1 MKKIFS
7 AFLLM
12 TMMVASVG
20 SFVSCSDIEESIA
33 AVDEATKDNAASI
46 KDLEGKIAALQTA
59 LQTAQSEAAAAKA
72 EANAAKQAAA
82 TAKAEAIA
90 AALAEIEKVNGDVD
104 AVNAEIKKIND
115 ALAGCATKEAV
126 ELLQATIDEYKALI
140 DANGDATT
148 ANAEAIAAIEEALA
162 ALGENVTP
170 EQLAEVVA
178 KMTAIDQALVAFQNR
193 LQSVSYVPEWV
204 DGPTAVLFEE
214 NEEYGYVHMSYEVAP
229 AAYAS
234 KITAENTKLVGVA
247 LKGVEVEEHDVKIL
261 SADPETGIVE
271 VIAYIGVDSEVWKA
285 EKAAAVALRVV
296 AEDAQFTSAYTNVN
310 VIGTD
315 KEISIN
321 DAVFFGT
328 YNEDGEFT
336 TGNITHSVAY
346 DTAVAESEVA
356 LFEGLVARV
365 NVPGFF
371 EYVPV
376 EEAAE
381 MFGIE
386 IEVTEKLSSYATKYF
401 VTTNAKVYDF
411 VKDAKNE
418 KDTPAF
424 VVANDQ
430 SLDITVKFN
439 ETVVDSL
446 KKAETLP
453 SYVGKTAKAELKP
466 GFFQVNGKKS
476 ATFAGMTAYY
486 TVSGLEESI
495 ELVVNNDEA
504 INVEWTP
511 ENYTKKA
518 ALKIKDLDVTGGDAR
533 HLLGQTCEMKP
544 VDEDGKV
551 IASTTLSTPRVQVK
565 FISVDNADVTVI
577 MPIWPEE
584 NTTFNYTFED
594 TYEDAETA
602 ATVTTV
608 KVTFDLAVAIE
619 AAPEAIGEVPVVESL
634 DVTLVKSGEKVED
647 PTKVATVI
655 PFNGVVEK
663 LLPYYKS
670 YYETEKK
677 AKAAIEAAIA
687 SKAVGIYVV
696 NPTTGEMPETAQYQA
711 VYTYKHET
719 GKAEDSKITI
729 PYNATAYA
737 AMSEKYVRF
746 AFDVNLFGVKSTVIA
761 DCAKVAKWVPY
772 TVPTISLD
780 MGKFNPETLKGANP
794 FVWETI
800 ATQWTE
806 MINGETVYHDY
817 NYVQVSDANN
827 SVKYYTFG
835 GNALKLSDYVKIV
848 NAPEGTDFTQYTIRV
863 KMTSAPYYTTPDP
876 NDATK
881 TVKKYYYNEATG
893 SANIPQLKVGAS
905 GTPYPLYVAATTAA
919 AKVDAVAATETT
931 PALNAVPAIKVG
943 DNIAVY
949 KIRASLF
956 DNIIIDWNNSKV
968 DAIDIQ
974 VDLVKA
980 ENTAENIE
988 RIKEIKSYPVKFRT
1002 PKTVTLE
1009 TVETDAYEFVPG
1021 KDLKINLAKHI
1032 KVTDLFGNQVN
1043 NPYGTWAQ
1051 MWNKYSWNKVTSNAT
1066 ADNYGKYVVGEAN
1079 FFDVYGQEI
1088 KFVNL
1093 RDAEGKEI
1101 SPATTIKNDND
1112 FKAGDYTFENGV
1124 ITLKGTLANISRE
1137 TTFTVAVEFSHMN
1150 GGFKPEYKEITVKVV
1165 NAQ

>member
-126 ELLQATIDEYKALI
+126 ELLQATIDEYKAI
-140 DANGDATT
+140 TDE
-148 ANAEAIAAIEEALA
+148 NAEAIAALEEALA

-204 DGPTAVLFEE
+204 GGPTAVLFEE
-214 NEEYGYVHMSYEVAP
+214 NEEYGFVHMSYEVAP

-285 EKAAAVALRVV
+285 DKAAAVALRVV
-296 AEDAQFTSAYTNVN
+296 AEDAQFTSAYTNVA
-310 VIGTD
+310 VLGTN
-315 KEISIN
+315 KKVSIN
-321 DAVFFGT
+321 DAVFFGV
-328 YNEDGEFT
+328 YNEDDEFVT
-336 TGNITHSVAY
+336 NVWDETNKVYKAAELTHEVAY

-401 VTTNAKVYDF
+401 VTTNNKVYDF
-411 VKDAKNE
+411 VKDAENE

-453 SYVGKTAKAELKP
+453 SYVGNSANAELKP

-476 ATFAGMTAYY
+476 TTFAGLTANY
-486 TVSGLEESI
+486 VVDGLEKTI
-495 ELVVNNDEA
+495 ELVLNNGEDLN
-504 INVEWTP
+504 IEWST
-511 ENYTKKA
+511 ENYTNKA
-518 ALKIKDLDVTGGDAR
+518 ALKVKDLDVTGGDAR
-533 HLLGQTCEMKP
+533 HLLGQECTMTAI
-544 VDEDGKV
+544 DEDGNTVANAPVVK
-551 IASTTLSTPRVQVK
+551 VK
-565 FISVDNADVTVI
+565 FISVDNADVTVAI
-577 MPIWPEE
+577 TKWPEE
-584 NTTFNYTFED
+584 ATAYTYTFED
-594 TYEDAETA
+594 TYEDDETE
-602 ATVTTV
+602 ATETTV
-608 KVTFDLAVAIE
+608 KVTFDLTVAIE
-619 AAPEAIGEVPVVESL
+619 AAPEAIGEVPVVETL
-634 DVTLVKSGEKVED
+634 AVTLAKSGEYVAD
-647 PTKVATVI
+647 PSKVATVI

-670 YYETEKK
+670 YYKTEKE
-677 AKAAIEAAIA
+677 AKDAIAAAIA
-687 SKAVGIYVV
+687 TKTVGIYVV
-696 NPTTGEMPETAQYQA
+696 DANGEMPETPQYTA
-711 VYTYKHET
+711 TYTYKHET

-729 PYNATAYA
+729 PYNKDVYA
-737 AMSEKYVRF
+737 GMSEQYVRF
-746 AFDVNLFGVKSTVIA
+746 AFDVDIYGIKSTVIA
-761 DCAKVAKWVPY
+761 DCAKVAKWTYKGYKAELTAGRLSPIFKGNQTY
-772 TVPTISLD
+772 TLTATNKPVYKTV
-780 MGKFNPETLKGANP
+780 GAN
-794 FVWETI
+794 
-800 ATQWTE
+800 
-806 MINGETVYHDY
+806 TVVDY
-817 NYVQVSDANN
+817 TYTYYTPASAAYKYQQDANGKTIFN
-827 SVKYYTFG
+827 F
-835 GNALKLSDYVKIV
+835 NDYVNVVAENGSYMIRWSVVAVDGIQYTSETTGTGAAAVTTYAQHSGNLPKFV
-848 NAPEGTDFTQYTIRV
+848 AKTHPTWDAESFVLNPDYGTVENAPINI
-863 KMTSAPYYTTPDP
+863 A
-876 NDATK
+876 
-881 TVKKYYYNEATG
+881 G
-893 SANIPQLKVGAS
+893 SATS
-905 GTPYPLYVAATTAA
+905 GYFVCGIDEFKAEWG
-919 AKVDAVAATETT
+919 V
-931 PALNAVPAIKVG
+931 
-943 DNIAVY
+943 
-949 KIRASLF
+949 
-956 DNIIIDWNNSKV
+956 DWNNSNV
-968 DAIDIQ
+968 NEYSIYFEL
-974 VDLVKA
+974 VDLAKNPTPKV
-980 ENTAENIE
+980 
-988 RIKEIKSYPVKFRT
+988 PVKNDAVANITVKFQT
-1002 PKTVTLE
+1002 PATINAVNT
-1009 TVETDAYEFVPG
+1009 TDIEVKWSERPG
-1021 KDLKINLAKHI
+1021 YMTANVATGIS
-1032 KVTDLFGNQVN
+1032 VVDLFNNTINNLGYDRTISTFWNSYVPYTAVIEDTVN
-1043 NPYGTWAQ
+1043 NPAHNVIYKTDAAFSELAYNQ
-1051 MWNKYSWNKVTSNAT
+1051 TIRLVEFDDDPTAAT
-1066 ADNYGKYVVGEAN
+1066 NM
-1079 FFDVYGQEI
+1079 VYI
-1088 KFVNL
+1088 TN
-1093 RDAEGKEI
+1093 DAEMVEG
-1101 SPATTIKNDND
+1101 TH
-1112 FKAGDYTFENGV
+1112 YTFD
-1124 ITLKGTLANISRE
+1124 E
-1137 TTFTVAVEFSHMN
+1137 TTGAFEFIGKTAPAQDVTFTVMVEVNHMN
-1150 GGFKPEYKEITVKVV
+1150 SNGTPIKKPVNIVVKK
-1165 NAQ
+1165 

>member
-33 AVDEATKDNAASI
+33 AVDEATKNNAASI

-59 LQTAQSEAAAAKA
+59 LQTAQSEAAA
-72 EANAAKQAAA
+72 
-82 TAKAEAIA
+82 AKAEAIA

-126 ELLQATIDEYKALI
+126 ELLQATIDEYKAI
-140 DANGDATT
+140 TDE
-148 ANAEAIAAIEEALA
+148 NAEAIAALEEALA

-204 DGPTAVLFEE
+204 AGPTAVLFEE

-285 EKAAAVALRVV
+285 NDAAVALRVV
-296 AEDAQFTSAYTNVN
+296 AEDAQFTSAYTNVA
-310 VIGTD
+310 VLGTNN
-315 KEISIN
+315 EISIN

-346 DTAVAESEVA
+346 DTAVADSEVA

-386 IEVTEKLSSYATKYF
+386 IDVTEKLSSYATKYF

-411 VKDAKNE
+411 VKDAENE

-446 KKAETLP
+446 KKAEALP

-476 ATFAGMTAYY
+476 ATFAGMTATYK
-486 TVSGLEESI
+486 VSGLEESI
-495 ELVVNNDEA
+495 ELVINNDEA

-518 ALKIKDLDVTGGDAR
+518 ALKIKDIDVTGGDAR
-533 HLLGQTCEMKP
+533 HLLGQECTMTAI
-544 VDEDGKV
+544 DEDGNVVADAPVVK
-551 IASTTLSTPRVQVK
+551 VK
-565 FISVDNADVTVI
+565 FISVDNADVTVV
-577 MPIWPEE
+577 MTEWPEE
-584 NTTFNYTFED
+584 AAAYTYTFEG
-594 TYEDAETA
+594 TYEDAETE

-608 KVTFDLAVAIE
+608 KVTFDLTVAIE
-619 AAPEAIGEVPVVESL
+619 AAPESIGEVPVVETL
-634 DVTLVKSGEKVED
+634 AVTLVKSGEKVED
-647 PTKVATVI
+647 PSKVATVI

-670 YYETEKK
+670 YYKTEKE
-677 AKAAIEAAIA
+677 AKAAIAAAIA
-687 SKAVGIYVV
+687 TKTVGIYVV
-696 NPTTGEMPETAQYQA
+696 DSTTGEMPETAQYQA
-711 VYTYKHET
+711 VYTYKHEN
-719 GKAEDSKITI
+719 GKAEASTITI
-729 PYNATAYA
+729 PYNATTYK

-746 AFDVNLFGVKSTVIA
+746 AFDVDIYGIKSTVIA
-761 DCAKVAKWVPY
+761 DCAKVAKWVEY
-772 TVPTISLD
+772 NAPTIALA
-780 MGKFNPETLKGANP
+780 MGKFDATTLKGANP

-800 ATQWTE
+800 AEQWTE
-806 MINGETVYHDY
+806 LVNGKTVYHDY
-817 NYVQVSDANN
+817 NYVKVTEETAGADYKFYDTVN
-827 SVKYYTFG
+827 G
-835 GNALKLSDYVKIV
+835 LKLADYVKIV
-848 NAPEGTDFTQYTIRV
+848 NAPAGTDFSQYTLRI
-863 KMTSAPYYTTPDP
+863 KMTNAPYYTVGTGT
-876 NDATK
+876 AA
-881 TVKKYYYNEATG
+881 VKHYYYNTNEEG
-893 SANIPQLKVGAS
+893 ENNIPTLTSSYWTVD
-905 GTPYPLYVAATTAA
+905 TYVPATAA
-919 AKVDAVAATETT
+919 ADAIDAVAATATT

-943 DNIAVY
+943 DNTAVWVVP
-949 KIRASLF
+949 ATDLP
-956 DNIIIDWNNSKV
+956 NLVLNWNGSKV
-968 DAIDIQ
+968 NNINIK
-974 VDLVKA
+974 VDLVA
-980 ENTAENIE
+980 YPYTTTVADIS
-988 RIKEIKSYPVKFRT
+988 RIKEISSYNVNFTT

-1009 TVETDAYEFVPG
+1009 TVETEAYEFVHG
-1021 KDLKINLAKHI
+1021 ENLVIDLAKHI

-1043 NPYGTWAQ
+1043 NTYGTWADR
-1051 MWNKYSWNKVTSNAT
+1051 WTDYSWTAKTTGAT
-1066 ADNYGKYVVGEAN
+1066 AEDFGKYTVGTDTD
-1079 FFDVYGQEI
+1079 FFQAYGQDVEI
-1088 KFVNL
+1088 VNFV
-1093 RDAEGKEI
+1093 DATG
-1101 SPATTIKNDND
+1101 ADLGYNIKNDND
-1112 FKAGDYTFENGV
+1112 FTAGDYTFANGV
-1124 ITLKGTLANISRE
+1124 LTINGNLANISRE
-1137 TTFTVAVEFSHMN
+1137 TTFTVRVKFTHMN
-1150 GGFKPEYKEITVKVV
+1150 DGFKPEYKEIKVKVV